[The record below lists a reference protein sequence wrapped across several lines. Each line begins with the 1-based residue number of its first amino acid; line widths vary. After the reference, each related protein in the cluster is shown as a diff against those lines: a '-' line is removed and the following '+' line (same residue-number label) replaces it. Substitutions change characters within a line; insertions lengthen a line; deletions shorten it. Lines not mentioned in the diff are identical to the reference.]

1 MRIGDIYI
9 DNKCNFIRIDSFVS
23 KLSCKYKP
31 LSIFNPLR
39 IVVNKLII
47 IDNEVTYSPSFNKLT
62 TQKYIEKHYTL
73 YKSSNDIKM
82 SNVDKINQEIYN
94 IIQQKSTL

>member
-9 DNKCNFIRIDSFVS
+9 DNKYNFIRIDSFVS
-23 KLSCKYKP
+23 KLSCQYKP
-31 LSIFNPLR
+31 LSIFNPLL

-47 IDNEVTYSPSFNKLT
+47 IDDQVTYCPSSNKLA

-73 YKSSNDIKM
+73 YKSSNDIRM
-82 SNVDKINQEIYN
+82 SNADEINKEIYN